1 MFGKVI
7 LRNKSERKNE
17 WGSSF
22 QNRKSLWEQ
31 KSEVCSN
38 EIKVRP
44 HSLSTAQVSFL
55 RNYFLKEVTYI
66 LCIIYFSIHLNH
78 LS

>member
-31 KSEVCSN
+31 KSEVCPN

-55 RNYFLKEVTYI
+55 RNYWLKEVIVYH
-66 LCIIYFSIHLNH
+66 LFSIH
-78 LS
+78 

>member
-31 KSEVCSN
+31 KSEVCPN

-55 RNYFLKEVTYI
+55 RNYFLKEVKYCVLFI
-66 LCIIYFSIHLNH
+66 FYS
-78 LS
+78 

>member
-17 WGSSF
+17 WGSNF

-31 KSEVCSN
+31 KSEVCPN

-44 HSLSTAQVSFL
+44 HSLSTVQVS
-55 RNYFLKEVTYI
+55 LKIYI
-66 LCIIYFSIHLNH
+66 FKKRLL
-78 LS
+78 

>member
-31 KSEVCSN
+31 KSEVCPN
-38 EIKVRP
+38 EIK

-55 RNYFLKEVTYI
+55 RNYLLKEFIVYH
-66 LCIIYFSIHLNH
+66 LFSIH
-78 LS
+78 

>member
-31 KSEVCSN
+31 KSEVCPN

-44 HSLSTAQVSFL
+44 HSLSTAQVSFFKKL
-55 RNYFLKEVTYI
+55 LFKRG
-66 LCIIYFSIHLNH
+66 
-78 LS
+78 

>member
-1 MFGKVI
+1 MI

-31 KSEVCSN
+31 KSEVCPN

-44 HSLSTAQVSFL
+44 HSLSTVQVSFL
-55 RNYFLKEVTYI
+55 FNFYPLEPFVIQSSTLQ
-66 LCIIYFSIHLNH
+66 FQG
-78 LS
+78 